1 MGLLDTEKEF
11 FFFLFILSTLF
22 GVSIKRI
29 TLSWA
34 IIEINFL
41 IFLPLLRFNASFF
54 YSSISLNHFFQKNSF
69 FEHVQTTFIFF
80 FILMCTFSLLWK
92 LGVPPFHL
100 WFMSLSPE

>member
-11 FFFLFILSTLF
+11 FFLLILSTLF

-54 YSSISLNHFFQKNSF
+54 NPNALRIKYFFTQALASIIFFRRILFLNMFRLHSF
-69 FEHVQTTFIFF
+69 FFYTYV
-80 FILMCTFSLLWK
+80 
-92 LGVPPFHL
+92 HL
-100 WFMSLSPE
+100 AYYGN